1 MDLVKRAFLRACKNH
16 STLSYGL
23 IDQILSPLCELH
35 KVDKPANKEALKAF
49 VGEIDGCIR
58 VFDQTL
64 VFIKHALEDEEYLV
78 YAKTDATPDTIA
90 NTGLDAEECQYFAKL
105 LDKIADEENCCMA
118 WNQTYS
124 DLGIE
129 KPPKKLRMQELLK
142 KWCQMGYF
150 LEAEDNI
157 YLGPRTL
164 VELGFYLRSNHAE
177 NIESCKLCS
186 NLVLWDIR
194 CDSCHIQYHR
204 DCIRKFL
211 QKRSNCPSCNELWK
225 TPLRVSTD
233 GRRSVTPQP

>member
-1 MDLVKRAFLRACKNH
+1 MVLVKRAFLRACKNH

-49 VGEIDGCIR
+49 VVEIDGYIR

-64 VFIKHALEDEEYLV
+64 VFIKHTLEDEEYLV
-78 YAKTDATPDTIA
+78 YAKTEATPDTIA
-90 NTGLDAEECQYFAKL
+90 NTGLVTEECQYFKKL
-105 LDKIADEENCCMA
+105 LDKIADEGNCCIA

-142 KWCQMGYF
+142 MWCQMGYF

-164 VELGFYLRSNHAE
+164 VELSFYLRSNHAE

-211 QKRSNCPSCNELWK
+211 QKRSDCPSCNELWK
-225 TPLRVSTD
+225 TPLRASTD